1 MIAKFFNRVFEMLVA
16 WGDTIHAYRMSKAS
30 RTWYY

>member
-1 MIAKFFNRVFEMLVA
+1 MIANFFKTIFEYLVA
-16 WGDTIHAYRMSKAS
+16 WGNVIHEYRLSRGS

>member
-1 MIAKFFNRVFEMLVA
+1 MNAKFFNRVFEILVA
-16 WGDTIHAYRMSKAS
+16 WGDTIHSYRMSRAS

>member
-1 MIAKFFNRVFEMLVA
+1 MIANFLKTIFEYLVA
-16 WGDTIHAYRMSKAS
+16 WGDTIHEYRLSRAS